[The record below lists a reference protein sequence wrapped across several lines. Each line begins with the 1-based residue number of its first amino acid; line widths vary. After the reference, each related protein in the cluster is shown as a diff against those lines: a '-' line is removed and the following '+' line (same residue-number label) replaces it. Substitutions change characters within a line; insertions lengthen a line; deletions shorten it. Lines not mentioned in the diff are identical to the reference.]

1 MVGAKASNRSK
12 GAGQLMMLTPILIA
26 LAAALASALMFA
38 SIASGAVLSLALF
51 YLAPLPLMVVALGWG
66 SRTGFIAGAA
76 AVLGLGAMFG
86 PKYMLAYAVMVALPA
101 LWLGHLALLARR
113 APDEPYTPPDALNW
127 YPVGRMLVWIAG
139 FAALTTAGALLT
151 LGTDEATITAVM
163 RNSLTHLS
171 NVANQSGVANGT
183 TPDPIIEA
191 LVSIAPGA
199 AALVAM
205 LTLTLNLWLA
215 AKIAQTSQLLKRP
228 WPDLRTTEMPQPV
241 LAALAIAIVL
251 CFFGGLTALVAK
263 IISASLLLAYGMTG
277 FAVLHTVS
285 QTLAGRSFMLSGIYA
300 LTAFIGWPLAGAI
313 VLGLADAVF
322 GIRKRYRSKQDSL
335 PNAN

>member
-26 LAAALASALMFA
+26 LAAALASAMMFA

-51 YLAPLPLMVVALGWG
+51 YLAPLPLMVVAFGWG
-66 SRTGFIAGAA
+66 SRAGFIAGAA

-101 LWLGHLALLARR
+101 LWLGHLALLART
-113 APDEPYTPPDALNW
+113 PDEPYTPPDVLNW
-127 YPVGRMLVWIAG
+127 YPVGRMLVWTAG
-139 FAALTTAGALLT
+139 FASLTTAGALLT
-151 LGTDEATITAVM
+151 LGTDVATITAVM

-171 NVANQSGVANGT
+171 DVANQGGVAHGT

-263 IISASLLLAYGMTG
+263 IVSASLLLAYGMTG

-285 QTLAGRSFMLSGIYA
+285 QSLAGRSFMLSGIYA

-313 VLGLADAVF
+313 VLGLADAIF
-322 GIRKRYRSKQDSL
+322 GIRKRYWRKQDSL

>member
-1 MVGAKASNRSK
+1 
-12 GAGQLMMLTPILIA
+12 MMLTMILIA
-26 LAAALASALMFA
+26 LAAGLTSATMFA
-38 SIASGAVLSLALF
+38 SLASGAVLSLALF

-66 SRTGFIAGAA
+66 SRTGLIAGVAA
-76 AVLGLGAMFG
+76 TIGLGALFG

-101 LWLGHLALLARR
+101 LWLGHLALLAR
-113 APDEPYTPPDALNW
+113 APDEPYTPPSALDW
-127 YPVGRMLVWIAG
+127 YPVGRLLIWTAG

-151 LGTDEATITAVM
+151 LGTDVDTITAVM
-163 RNSLTHLS
+163 RQSLTHLS
-171 NVANQSGVANGT
+171 DTANQSGVANGT

-215 AKIAQTSQLLKRP
+215 ARIARTSQLLKRP
-228 WPDLRTTEMPQPV
+228 WPDLRATELPQPV

-251 CFFGGLTALVAK
+251 CFFGGVTALIAK

-285 QTLAGRSFMLSGIYA
+285 QTMAGRSFMLSGIYA

-313 VLGLADAVF
+313 VLGLADAAF
-322 GIRKRYRSKQDSL
+322 GIRRRYWRKQAGL
-335 PNAN
+335 PDAN

>member
-1 MVGAKASNRSK
+1 
-12 GAGQLMMLTPILIA
+12 MMLTMILIA
-26 LAAALASALMFA
+26 LAAGLTSATMFA
-38 SIASGAVLSLALF
+38 SLASGAVLSLALF

-66 SRTGFIAGAA
+66 SRTGLIAGVAA
-76 AVLGLGAMFG
+76 TIGLGALFG

-101 LWLGHLALLARR
+101 LWLGHLALLAR
-113 APDEPYTPPDALNW
+113 APDEPYTPPSALDW
-127 YPVGRMLVWIAG
+127 YPVGRLLIWTAG

-151 LGTDEATITAVM
+151 LGTDVDTITAVM
-163 RNSLTHLS
+163 RQSLTHLS
-171 NVANQSGVANGT
+171 DTANQSGVANGT

-215 AKIAQTSQLLKRP
+215 ARIARTSQLLKRP
-228 WPDLRTTEMPQPV
+228 WPDLRATELPQPV

-251 CFFGGLTALVAK
+251 CFFGGVTALVAK

-285 QTLAGRSFMLSGIYA
+285 QTMAGRSFMLSGIYA

-313 VLGLADAVF
+313 VLGLADAAF
-322 GIRKRYRSKQDSL
+322 GIRRRYWRKQAGL
-335 PNAN
+335 PDAN

>member
-1 MVGAKASNRSK
+1 
-12 GAGQLMMLTPILIA
+12 MMLTPILIA

-66 SRTGFIAGAA
+66 SRAGVIAGAA
-76 AVLGLGAMFG
+76 AVLGLGAAFG

-101 LWLGHLALLARR
+101 LWLGHLALLAR
-113 APDEPYTPPDALNW
+113 ASDDPSTSPDALDW
-127 YPVGRMLVWIAG
+127 YPVGRILIWVAG
-139 FAALTTAGALLT
+139 FASLTTAGALLT
-151 LGTDEATITAVM
+151 LGTDVDTITSVM
-163 RNSLTHLS
+163 RQSLTHLS
-171 NVANQSGVANGT
+171 DVANQSGAANGT

-228 WPDLRTTEMPQPV
+228 WPDLRATEIPQPV
-241 LAALAIAIVL
+241 LAALAIAIVF
-251 CFFGGLTALVAK
+251 CFFGGLTALIAK
-263 IISASLLLAYGMTG
+263 IVSASLLLAYGMTG
-277 FAVLHTVS
+277 FAVLHTVT

-313 VLGLADAVF
+313 VLGLADAAF
-322 GIRKRYRSKQDSL
+322 GIRRRYRRKQDGL
-335 PNAN
+335 PNTN

>member
-1 MVGAKASNRSK
+1 
-12 GAGQLMMLTPILIA
+12 MMLTMILIA
-26 LAAALASALMFA
+26 LAAGLTSATMFA
-38 SIASGAVLSLALF
+38 SLASGAVLSLALF

-66 SRTGFIAGAA
+66 SRTGLIAGVAA
-76 AVLGLGAMFG
+76 TIGLGALFG

-101 LWLGHLALLARR
+101 LWLGHLALLAH
-113 APDEPYTPPDALNW
+113 APDEPYTPPSALDW
-127 YPVGRMLVWIAG
+127 YPVGRLLIWTAG

-151 LGTDEATITAVM
+151 LGTDVDTITAVM
-163 RNSLTHLS
+163 RQSLTHLS
-171 NVANQSGVANGT
+171 DTANQSGVANGT

-215 AKIAQTSQLLKRP
+215 ARIARTSQLLKRP
-228 WPDLRTTEMPQPV
+228 WPDLRATELPQPV

-251 CFFGGLTALVAK
+251 CFFGGVTALVAK

-285 QTLAGRSFMLSGIYA
+285 QTMAGRSFMLSGIYA

-313 VLGLADAVF
+313 VLGLADAAF
-322 GIRKRYRSKQDSL
+322 GIRRRYWRKQAGL
-335 PNAN
+335 PDAK

>member
-1 MVGAKASNRSK
+1 
-12 GAGQLMMLTPILIA
+12 MMLTPILIA

-66 SRTGFIAGAA
+66 SRAGFIAGAA
-76 AVLGLGAMFG
+76 AVLGLGSMFG

-101 LWLGHLALLARR
+101 LWLGHLALLAR
-113 APDEPYTPPDALNW
+113 ASDEPYTPPDTLNW
-127 YPVGRMLVWIAG
+127 YPVGRMLVWTAG
-139 FAALTTAGALLT
+139 FASLTTAGALLT
-151 LGTDEATITAVM
+151 LGTDVASITAVM

-171 NVANQSGVANGT
+171 NVANQGGVAHGT

-228 WPDLRTTEMPQPV
+228 WPDLRMTEMPQPV

-322 GIRKRYRSKQDSL
+322 GIRKRYWRKQDSL

>member
-1 MVGAKASNRSK
+1 
-12 GAGQLMMLTPILIA
+12 MMATPILIA
-26 LAAALASALMFA
+26 LAAALASAMMFA

-101 LWLGHLALLARR
+101 LWLGHLALLAR
-113 APDEPYTPPDALNW
+113 ASDEPYTPPDALSW
-127 YPVGRMLVWIAG
+127 YPVGRMLVWTAG
-139 FAALTTAGALLT
+139 FASLTTAGALLT
-151 LGTDEATITAVM
+151 LGTDADTISAVM
-163 RNSLTHLS
+163 RQSLTHLS
-171 NVANQSGVANGT
+171 DAARQGGVANGT

-228 WPDLRTTEMPQPV
+228 WPDLRATEMPQPV
-241 LAALAIAIVL
+241 LAALAISIVF

-263 IISASLLLAYGMTG
+263 IVSASLLLAYGMTG
-277 FAVLHTVS
+277 FAVLPTVS

-322 GIRKRYRSKQDSL
+322 GIRKRYWRKQDSL

>member
-1 MVGAKASNRSK
+1 
-12 GAGQLMMLTPILIA
+12 MMLTMILIA
-26 LAAALASALMFA
+26 LAAGLTSATMFA
-38 SIASGAVLSLALF
+38 SLASGAVLSLALF

-66 SRTGFIAGAA
+66 SRTGLIAGVAA
-76 AVLGLGAMFG
+76 TIGLGALFG

-101 LWLGHLALLARR
+101 LWLGHLALLAR
-113 APDEPYTPPDALNW
+113 APDEPYTPPSALDW
-127 YPVGRMLVWIAG
+127 YPVGRLLIWTAG

-151 LGTDEATITAVM
+151 LGTDVDTITAVM
-163 RNSLTHLS
+163 RQSLTHLS
-171 NVANQSGVANGT
+171 DVANQSGVANGT

-215 AKIAQTSQLLKRP
+215 ARIARTSQLLKRP
-228 WPDLRTTEMPQPV
+228 WPDLRATELPQPV

-251 CFFGGLTALVAK
+251 CFFGGVTALVAK

-285 QTLAGRSFMLSGIYA
+285 QTMAGRSFMLSGIYA

-313 VLGLADAVF
+313 VLGLADAAF
-322 GIRKRYRSKQDSL
+322 GIRRRYWRKQAGL
-335 PNAN
+335 PDAN

>member
-1 MVGAKASNRSK
+1 M
-12 GAGQLMMLTPILIA
+12 
-26 LAAALASALMFA
+26 MFA

-51 YLAPLPLMVVALGWG
+51 YLAPLPLMVVAFGWG
-66 SRTGFIAGAA
+66 SRAGFIAGAA

-101 LWLGHLALLARR
+101 LWLGHLALLART
-113 APDEPYTPPDALNW
+113 PDEPYTPPDVLNW
-127 YPVGRMLVWIAG
+127 YPVGRMLVWTAG
-139 FAALTTAGALLT
+139 FASLTTAGALLT
-151 LGTDEATITAVM
+151 LGTDVATITAVM

-171 NVANQSGVANGT
+171 DVANQGGVAHGT

-263 IISASLLLAYGMTG
+263 IVSASLLLAYGMTG

-285 QTLAGRSFMLSGIYA
+285 QSLAGRSFMLSGIYA

-313 VLGLADAVF
+313 VLGLADAIF
-322 GIRKRYRSKQDSL
+322 GIRKRYWRKQDSL

>member
-1 MVGAKASNRSK
+1 
-12 GAGQLMMLTPILIA
+12 MMLTPILIA

-38 SIASGAVLSLALF
+38 SIASGAMLSLALF

-66 SRTGFIAGAA
+66 SRTGFIASAA
-76 AVLGLGAMFG
+76 AVLGLGAIFG

-101 LWLGHLALLARR
+101 LWLGHLALLARM
-113 APDEPYTPPDALNW
+113 ADDGSAPPDALDW
-127 YPVGRMLVWIAG
+127 YPVGRILVWVAG

-151 LGTDEATITAVM
+151 LGTDADTITAVM

-171 NVANQSGVANGT
+171 DIANQDGVANGT
-183 TPDPIIEA
+183 TPDPVIEA
-191 LVSIAPGA
+191 LVAVAPGA

-215 AKIAQTSQLLKRP
+215 AKIARTSQLLKRP
-228 WPDLRTTEMPQPV
+228 WPDLRRTEMPQPV
-241 LAALAIAIVL
+241 LAALAIALVL

-263 IISASLLLAYGMTG
+263 IVSATLLLAYGMTG

-285 QTLAGRSFMLSGIYA
+285 QTMAGRSFMLSGIYA
-300 LTAFIGWPLAGAI
+300 LTIFIGWPLAGAI
-313 VLGLADAVF
+313 VLGLADAAF
-322 GIRKRYRSKQDSL
+322 GIRKRYRRKQDNL
-335 PNAN
+335 PNAG

>member
-26 LAAALASALMFA
+26 LAAALTSALMFA

-101 LWLGHLALLARR
+101 LWLGHLALLAR
-113 APDEPYTPPDALNW
+113 ASDDPYAPPDALNW
-127 YPVGRMLVWIAG
+127 YPIGRMLVWTAG
-139 FAALTTAGALLT
+139 FASLTTAGALLT
-151 LGTDEATITAVM
+151 LGTDVATITAVM

-171 NVANQSGVANGT
+171 DVANQGGVAHGT

-263 IISASLLLAYGMTG
+263 IVSASLLLAYGMTG

-285 QTLAGRSFMLSGIYA
+285 QSLAGRSFMLSGIYA

-313 VLGLADAVF
+313 VLGLADAIF
-322 GIRKRYRSKQDSL
+322 GIRKRYWRKQDSL

>member
-1 MVGAKASNRSK
+1 
-12 GAGQLMMLTPILIA
+12 MMLTPILIA

-66 SRTGFIAGAA
+66 SRAGFIAGAA

-101 LWLGHLALLARR
+101 LWLGHLALLART
-113 APDEPYTPPDALNW
+113 PDEPYTPPDVLNW
-127 YPVGRMLVWIAG
+127 YPVGRMLVWTAG
-139 FAALTTAGALLT
+139 FASLTTAGALLT
-151 LGTDEATITAVM
+151 LGTDVATITAVM

-171 NVANQSGVANGT
+171 DVANQGGVAHGT

-263 IISASLLLAYGMTG
+263 IVSASLLLAYGMTG

-285 QTLAGRSFMLSGIYA
+285 QSLAGRSFMLSGIYA

-322 GIRKRYRSKQDSL
+322 GIRKRYWRKQDGL

>member
-1 MVGAKASNRSK
+1 
-12 GAGQLMMLTPILIA
+12 MMLTMILIA
-26 LAAALASALMFA
+26 LAAGLTSATMFA
-38 SIASGAVLSLALF
+38 SLASGAVLSLALF

-66 SRTGFIAGAA
+66 SRTGLIAGVAA
-76 AVLGLGAMFG
+76 TIGLGALFG

-101 LWLGHLALLARR
+101 LWLGHLALLAR
-113 APDEPYTPPDALNW
+113 APDEHYTPPSALDW
-127 YPVGRMLVWIAG
+127 YPVGRLLIWTAG

-151 LGTDEATITAVM
+151 LGTDVDTITAVM
-163 RNSLTHLS
+163 RQSLTHLS
-171 NVANQSGVANGT
+171 DTANQSGVANGT

-215 AKIAQTSQLLKRP
+215 ARIARTSQLLKRP
-228 WPDLRTTEMPQPV
+228 WPDLRATELPQPV

-251 CFFGGLTALVAK
+251 CFFGGVTALIAK

-285 QTLAGRSFMLSGIYA
+285 QTMAGRSFMLSGIYA

-313 VLGLADAVF
+313 VLGLADAAF
-322 GIRKRYRSKQDSL
+322 GIRRRYWRKQAGL
-335 PNAN
+335 PDAN

>member
-1 MVGAKASNRSK
+1 
-12 GAGQLMMLTPILIA
+12 MMLTMILIA
-26 LAAALASALMFA
+26 LAAGLTSATMFA
-38 SIASGAVLSLALF
+38 SLASGAVLSLALF

-66 SRTGFIAGAA
+66 SRTGLIAGVAA
-76 AVLGLGAMFG
+76 TIGLGALFG

-101 LWLGHLALLARR
+101 LWLGHLALLAR
-113 APDEPYTPPDALNW
+113 APDEHYTPPSALDW
-127 YPVGRMLVWIAG
+127 YPVGRLLIWTAG

-151 LGTDEATITAVM
+151 LGTDVDTITAVM
-163 RNSLTHLS
+163 RQSLTHLS
-171 NVANQSGVANGT
+171 ETANQSGVANGT

-215 AKIAQTSQLLKRP
+215 ARIARTSQLLKRP
-228 WPDLRTTEMPQPV
+228 WPDLRATELPQPV

-251 CFFGGLTALVAK
+251 CFFGGVTALIAK

-285 QTLAGRSFMLSGIYA
+285 QTMAGRSFMLSGIYA

-313 VLGLADAVF
+313 VLGLADAAF
-322 GIRKRYRSKQDSL
+322 GIRRRYWRKQAGL
-335 PNAN
+335 PDAN

>member
-1 MVGAKASNRSK
+1 
-12 GAGQLMMLTPILIA
+12 MMLTPILIA
-26 LAAALASALMFA
+26 LAAALASAMMFA

-66 SRTGFIAGAA
+66 SRAGFIAGAA

-101 LWLGHLALLARR
+101 LWLGHLALLART
-113 APDEPYTPPDALNW
+113 PDEPYTPPDVLNW
-127 YPVGRMLVWIAG
+127 YPVGRMLVWTAG
-139 FAALTTAGALLT
+139 FASLTTAGALLT
-151 LGTDEATITAVM
+151 LGTDVATITAVM

-171 NVANQSGVANGT
+171 DVANQGGVAHGT

-263 IISASLLLAYGMTG
+263 IVSASLLLAYGMTG

-285 QTLAGRSFMLSGIYA
+285 QSLAGRSFMLSGIYA
-300 LTAFIGWPLAGAI
+300 LTAIVALLGIACVLAARR
-313 VLGLADAVF
+313 AA
-322 GIRKRYRSKQDSL
+322 R
-335 PNAN
+335 PN

>member
-1 MVGAKASNRSK
+1 
-12 GAGQLMMLTPILIA
+12 
-26 LAAALASALMFA
+26 
-38 SIASGAVLSLALF
+38 
-51 YLAPLPLMVVALGWG
+51 LPLMVVALGWG
-66 SRTGFIAGAA
+66 SRTGLIAGVAA
-76 AVLGLGAMFG
+76 TIGLGALFG

-101 LWLGHLALLARR
+101 LWLGHLALLAR
-113 APDEPYTPPDALNW
+113 APDEPYTPPSALDW
-127 YPVGRMLVWIAG
+127 YPVGRLLIWTAG

-151 LGTDEATITAVM
+151 LGTDVDTITAVM
-163 RNSLTHLS
+163 RQSLTHLS
-171 NVANQSGVANGT
+171 DAANQSGVANGT

-215 AKIAQTSQLLKRP
+215 ARIARTSQLLKRP
-228 WPDLRTTEMPQPV
+228 WPDLRATELPQPV
-241 LAALAIAIVL
+241 LAALAITIVL
-251 CFFGGLTALVAK
+251 CFFGGVTALVAK

-285 QTLAGRSFMLSGIYA
+285 QTMAGRSFMLSGIYA

-313 VLGLADAVF
+313 VLGLADAAF
-322 GIRKRYRSKQDSL
+322 GIRRRYWRKQAGL
-335 PNAN
+335 PDAN

>member
-1 MVGAKASNRSK
+1 
-12 GAGQLMMLTPILIA
+12 MMLTMILIA
-26 LAAALASALMFA
+26 LAAGLTSATMFA
-38 SIASGAVLSLALF
+38 SLASGAVLSLALF

-66 SRTGFIAGAA
+66 SRTGLIAGVAA
-76 AVLGLGAMFG
+76 TIGLGALFG

-101 LWLGHLALLARR
+101 LWLGHLALLAR
-113 APDEPYTPPDALNW
+113 APDEPYTPPSALDW
-127 YPVGRMLVWIAG
+127 YPVGRLLIWTAG

-151 LGTDEATITAVM
+151 LGTDVGTITAVM
-163 RNSLTHLS
+163 RQSLTHLS
-171 NVANQSGVANGT
+171 DAANQSGVANGT

-215 AKIAQTSQLLKRP
+215 ARIARTSQLLKRP
-228 WPDLRTTEMPQPV
+228 WPDLRATELPQPV

-251 CFFGGLTALVAK
+251 CFFGGVTALVAK

-285 QTLAGRSFMLSGIYA
+285 QTMAGRSFMLSGIYA

-313 VLGLADAVF
+313 VLGLADAAF
-322 GIRKRYRSKQDSL
+322 GIRRRYWRKQAGL
-335 PNAN
+335 PDAN

>member
-1 MVGAKASNRSK
+1 
-12 GAGQLMMLTPILIA
+12 MMLTMILIA
-26 LAAALASALMFA
+26 LAAGLTSATMFA
-38 SIASGAVLSLALF
+38 SLASGAVLSLALF

-66 SRTGFIAGAA
+66 SRTGLIAGVAA
-76 AVLGLGAMFG
+76 TIGLGALFG

-101 LWLGHLALLARR
+101 LWLGHLALLAR
-113 APDEPYTPPDALNW
+113 APDEPYTPPSALDW
-127 YPVGRMLVWIAG
+127 YPVGRLLIWTAG

-151 LGTDEATITAVM
+151 LGTDVDTITAVM
-163 RNSLTHLS
+163 RQSLTHLS
-171 NVANQSGVANGT
+171 DTANQSGVANGT
-183 TPDPIIEA
+183 TPAPIIEA

-215 AKIAQTSQLLKRP
+215 ARIARTSQLLKRP
-228 WPDLRTTEMPQPV
+228 WPDLRATELPQPV

-251 CFFGGLTALVAK
+251 CFFGGVTALVAK

-285 QTLAGRSFMLSGIYA
+285 QTMAGRSFMLSGIYA

-313 VLGLADAVF
+313 VLGLADAAF
-322 GIRKRYRSKQDSL
+322 GIRRRYWRKQAGL
-335 PNAN
+335 PDAK